1 MTELTGTS
9 GVITSMRYPKYVY
22 YANNLHKWRITV
34 DPNNVI
40 VLSPLDYMLKRES
53 KVQIYDGYDSASEPL
68 ATLDSDNHPPAKVTS
83 SSNIVYIELE
93 ILTFSETRFK
103 LKWDQVAKSSSID
116 PNKPQNTLNCTQN
129 SMITVGRSDAIALTS
144 PGWPNGYDVGLD
156 CSWTFVP
163 AADAVGYH
171 VAYRFRTVDL
181 EASPDCLSDY
191 VQVGVSNNLETFNQS
206 EKMCSLSFGLNKRVH
221 GLPNLQVK
229 FHTDYM
235 TNRSGFES
243 IVSLDCGGFIEGTS
257 GDITSD
263 MLIRPGNMTMLL
275 NRTCTWVIK
284 VKPGRTIKLDFKRLT
299 LVRFSISEHT
309 KPVIRIS
316 CAQFFDF

>member
-1 MTELTGTS
+1 
-9 GVITSMRYPKYVY
+9 MRYPKYVFH
-22 YANNLHKWRITV
+22 ANNPYKWRITV
-34 DPNNVI
+34 EPGSVI
-40 VLSPLDYMLKRES
+40 ELSPVDIMLKRES
-53 KVQIYDGYDSASEPL
+53 KIQIFDGYDSASGVA
-68 ATLDSDNHPPAKVTS
+68 ATFDSDNPTPEKVTTT
-83 SSNIVYIELE
+83 SNIAFIELE

-103 LKWDQVAKSSSID
+103 LKWTQVPKASSTD
-116 PNKPQNTLNCTQN
+116 PDKPQNTLNCTSN
-129 SMITVGRSDAIALTS
+129 SVIAVGRSDAIALKS
-144 PGWPNGYDVGLD
+144 PGWPNGYDTGLD
-156 CSWTFVP
+156 CVWTFVP

-191 VQVGVSNNLETFNQS
+191 VQVGVGNNLETFNQS

-316 CAQFFDF
+316 WAQFFDF